1 MYKAEMA
8 NAPSSTTDNPSA
20 EKLEQL
26 VCGTSVNEDSEEED
40 SSSMA
45 NFLSVGLMILCSLLK
60 M

>member
-1 MYKAEMA
+1 MDDGGDDKKTRSKGDSFDKKMKDLACKE
-8 NAPSSTTDNPSA
+8 SSS
-20 EKLEQL
+20 KK
-26 VCGTSVNEDSEEED
+26 